1 MDTAQIFRDFITN
14 VTVQNQ
20 TNIET
25 RFGAITKRLNSDFH
39 DLTSDIE
46 NGIYVGSYGRDTA
59 IQGISDLDLL
69 FVLPDHLYQK
79 YNRREG
85 NVQSQ
90 LLQDVKASIAKTYS
104 TSKVR
109 GDGQVVVVEFTNDYI
124 EVCPGFKESD
134 GSFTYP
140 DSNNGGKWKKTNPLP
155 EAKTL
160 KEFNE
165 ECNGNLIYLCRFT
178 RAWKNKCGVK
188 IGGLLIDTFAYNF
201 FTENPGYKDC
211 ELQQF
216 DLLVRDFF
224 KYLSVVDTERRYW
237 YAPGSNQHVY
247 KKNSNFKSKAK
258 KALKNVQE
266 AIDKRE
272 NATVYEIWRRVFGKA
287 FPYPQA
293 LKEASYNYSSTEE
306 YIEQLYPPNIS
317 YRLRIDCQ
325 ITQEGF
331 RSELL
336 RTIKFLK
343 KNKKLVFFI
352 DETDVPKPYKVL
364 WKVKNEGKIAHDRMC
379 LRGGIIDSN
388 MTDERR
394 KEDSNFEG
402 PHYVE
407 CYIIKDGY
415 CVARDRIDVPI
426 SNV

>member
-1 MDTAQIFRDFITN
+1 MNTAQIFGDFITN
-14 VTVQNQ
+14 ITVENQ
-20 TNIET
+20 TSIET
-25 RFGAITKRLNSDFH
+25 RFGTITKRLNADFH
-39 DLTSDIE
+39 DLTSESE

-69 FVLPDHLYQK
+69 FVLPDHLYKK
-79 YNRREG
+79 YNDRKG

-90 LLQDVKASIAKTYS
+90 LLQDVSASIAKTYS

-109 GDGQVVVVEFTNDYI
+109 GDGQVVVVEFANDYI
-124 EVCPGFKESD
+124 EVCPAFQESD

-140 DSNNGGKWKKTNPLP
+140 DSNKGGKWKKTNPLP

-160 KEFNE
+160 RDFDKD
-165 ECNGNLIYLCRFT
+165 CNGNLIYLCRFT

-201 FTENPGYKDC
+201 FKANSKYKDY
-211 ELQQF
+211 ELEQF
-216 DLLVRDFF
+216 DLLIRDFF
-224 KYLSVVDTERRYW
+224 KYLSELDADRSYW

-258 KALKNVQE
+258 KALKNVEE
-266 AIDKRE
+266 AIEKEE
-272 NATVYEIWRRVFGKA
+272 NSTVYEIWRRVFGKA

-293 LKEASYNYSSTEE
+293 LKEASYNFSESEQFIQQE
-306 YIEQLYPPNIS
+306 YPINIS

-325 ITQEGF
+325 ITQEGY

-336 RTIKFLK
+336 RSTKFLK
-343 KNKKLVFFI
+343 KNKNLVFFI
-352 DETDVPKPYKVL
+352 DHTDVSKPYKVL

-379 LRGGIIDSN
+379 LRGGIIESN
-388 MTDERR
+388 MSDDRR

-402 PHYVE
+402 PHFVE
-407 CYIIKDGY
+407 CYIIKNGY

-426 SNV
+426 SNS